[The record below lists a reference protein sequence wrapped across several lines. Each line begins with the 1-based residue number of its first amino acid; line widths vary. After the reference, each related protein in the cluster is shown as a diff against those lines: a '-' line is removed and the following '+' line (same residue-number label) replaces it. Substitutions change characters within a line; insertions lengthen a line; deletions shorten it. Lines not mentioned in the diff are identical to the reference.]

1 VALTKEE
8 GRERV
13 LLTWSSS
20 LARRRPRTFAIGV
33 AAMVLGVGLVWFSF
47 PDEFWFVILAGVMLV
62 GALGQLFFPVTY
74 TLTDRKVY
82 QKVLFSRDV
91 FRWED
96 FGGFSVFNDGVY
108 LRFRPKDLRLRYLK
122 GLTVY
127 FSSPSNREE
136 VLDVIRRHL
145 GKEADE
151 TPPEKA
157 SGQEKEGR

>member
-1 VALTKEE
+1 MTLTKED
-8 GRERV
+8 GREKV

-33 AAMVLGVGLVWFSF
+33 AAMVLGLGLVWFSF
-47 PDEFWFVILAGVMLV
+47 PDDFGFVILAAVMLV

-74 TLTDRKVY
+74 TLTDRKVH

-96 FGGFSVFNDGVY
+96 FEGFSVFDEGVY

-136 VLDVIRRHL
+136 VLDVIRRRL

-151 TPPEKA
+151 TAKEA
-157 SGQEKEGR
+157 SGQEKESR